1 MANCDWNLIATL
13 ASAIAAII
21 GIYLFFRTGIEKL
34 IQKQT
39 DTLHKDI
46 DVVHKDVM
54 GIKDDIKEIRQDIRQ
69 TNERIEKTNER
80 IEKTNERMREESK
93 QANERIDRL
102 YQMFVDLL
110 GANNPKTD
118 P

>member
-80 IEKTNERMREESK
+80 MREESK